1 MHRIAQMIPV
11 ALIACVGAASVA
23 LGQDAAPPAAPE
35 SKPPAESSPPA
46 DATTPPPP
54 SEPIVTATKRDP
66 TTMPSRAPTGLLTP
80 IPSTGVPP
88 IYSKLYDLSADELK
102 IRAEA
107 RAYARQIN
115 KIKHEHFGK
124 VKVEEIRNQGIEELK
139 EFTDPASFRP
149 MIEELRREADDVR
162 LGMLDHFSMQGDEG
176 QAALGWVAIY
186 DRDAAIRNEALKRMV
201 APAGEPV
208 KYLLNGALRTKD
220 HDTICA
226 AATVAGALNVT
237 STIPLLIFAQAA
249 TSGGGGSESQGD
261 LAWIAIQTQQAY
273 VQNLIPVVGD
283 NSGAFQPVIGIVSDG
298 VVMRVVDAVVI
309 EYRTPVHSSLVAMS
323 SHDWGQPTEYLSY
336 NVQAWWDWYNN
347 EYVPFKNEQAK
358 RDAMAGS

>member
-1 MHRIAQMIPV
+1 MRRNALLIPIALAV
-11 ALIACVGAASVA
+11 SASTATLSVGQS
-23 LGQDAAPPAAPE
+23 AAP
-35 SKPPAESSPPA
+35 SNPPSDSSSPPA
-46 DATTPPPP
+46 ASTPPTEP
-54 SEPIVTATKRDP
+54 SAPIVTATKRDP
-66 TTMPSRAPTGLLTP
+66 STQPDRAPVGLLTP

-88 IYSKLYDLSADELK
+88 IYSKMYDLTAEELK
-102 IRAEA
+102 VRAEA

-115 KIKHEHFGK
+115 KIRHEHFGK
-124 VKVEEIRNQGIEELK
+124 IKVEEIRRQGIDQLK

-176 QAALGWVAIY
+176 QAALGWVAIF
-186 DRDAAIRNEALKRMV
+186 DRDPAIRNEALKRMV

-208 KYLLNGALRTKD
+208 KFLLNGALRTRD
-220 HDTICA
+220 HDTVCA

-249 TSGGGGSESQGD
+249 TSGNTGSDQQGD
-261 LAWIAIQTQQAY
+261 LAWIAIQTQRAY
-273 VQNLIPVVGD
+273 VQNLIPIVGD
-283 NSGAFQPVIGIVSDG
+283 NSGAFQPVIGVVSDG

-309 EYRTPVHSSLVAMS
+309 EYRTPVHSSLVAMT

-336 NVQAWWDWYNN
+336 NVQAWWDWFNN
-347 EYVPFKNEQAK
+347 EYVPFKNEELQKA
-358 RDAMAGS
+358 ALSGS